1 MNKESK
7 LKARRTKLGKCSKE
21 ELVERIIRK
30 DTEVSKLIAKN
41 KTLNKELF
49 EAEEVLND
57 TKKHYE
63 NKVKFLEVDYD
74 EVVEKNLSLQK
85 RFQDSV
91 GWTVSN
97 ECSFRD
103 NAGCSVSFIVN
114 YN

>member
-41 KTLNKELF
+41 KALNKELF
-49 EAEEVLND
+49 EAEELLNN

-63 NKVKFLEVDYD
+63 NKVKFLEVTYD

-85 RFQDSV
+85 GFKTVLFGLLVMSV
-91 GWTVSN
+91 FFLITL
-97 ECSFRD
+97 
-103 NAGCSVSFIVN
+103 IVAFLS
-114 YN
+114 

>member
-49 EAEEVLND
+49 EADELLND
-57 TKKHYE
+57 TKKHYK
-63 NKVKFLEVDYD
+63 NKVKFLEVNYD

-85 RFQDSV
+85 GFKTMLFGLLVMSALFV
-91 GWTVSN
+91 ITLVVAFLS
-97 ECSFRD
+97 
-103 NAGCSVSFIVN
+103 
-114 YN
+114 

>member
-7 LKARRTKLGKCSKE
+7 LKDRRTKFDKYSKE

-30 DTEVSKLIAKN
+30 DTKVSKLIAKN

-49 EAEEVLND
+49 EADELLND

-85 RFQDSV
+85 GFK
-91 GWTVSN
+91 TVLFGLLVMSALFVVTLVVALI
-97 ECSFRD
+97 S
-103 NAGCSVSFIVN
+103 
-114 YN
+114 

>member
-30 DTEVSKLIAKN
+30 DTEVSKLITKN

-49 EAEEVLND
+49 EADELLND

-63 NKVKFLEVDYD
+63 NKIKFLDVEYD
-74 EVVEKNLSLQK
+74 EVVDKNLSLQK
-85 RFQDSV
+85 GFK
-91 GWTVSN
+91 TVLFGLLVMSALFVITLVVAFL
-97 ECSFRD
+97 S
-103 NAGCSVSFIVN
+103 
-114 YN
+114 

>member
-7 LKARRTKLGKCSKE
+7 LKARRTKLDKCSKE

-49 EAEEVLND
+49 EADELLND

-85 RFQDSV
+85 GFK
-91 GWTVSN
+91 TVLFGLLVMSALFVITLVVAFL
-97 ECSFRD
+97 S
-103 NAGCSVSFIVN
+103 
-114 YN
+114 

>member
-21 ELVERIIRK
+21 ELIECIIRK

-41 KTLNKELF
+41 KVLNKELF
-49 EAEEVLND
+49 EADELLNN

-63 NKVKFLEVDYD
+63 NKVNFLGVDYD

-85 RFQDSV
+85 GFKTVLV
-91 GWTVSN
+91 GLLVMSALFVITLVVAFLS
-97 ECSFRD
+97 
-103 NAGCSVSFIVN
+103 
-114 YN
+114 